1 MTRNRSLNP
10 SDLSLSISETGIITS
25 TLQGYTRTEDDTC
38 KTLDAVPDTEEGL
51 VVFQLPLQFGGSVI
65 RAADDSNLVSLRFV

>member
-1 MTRNRSLNP
+1 M
-10 SDLSLSISETGIITS
+10 
-25 TLQGYTRTEDDTC
+25 RTEDDTC

-51 VVFQLPLQFGGSVI
+51 VVFQLPLQFGDSVI